1 MLILIIKCDKSLNV
15 IFVQGMT
22 ILSLYQVL
30 TLQSYKYISYM
41 RCFLIL

>member
-22 ILSLYQVL
+22 IVIVSGAHATKL
-30 TLQSYKYISYM
+30 
-41 RCFLIL
+41 